1 MLDSI
6 EEEEKNDLG
15 ILVDIVYLYT
25 DLGYPEKGV
34 QWLKRGAEMYKDDE
48 DFLAATA
55 DCYGA
60 AGAEYIEQAIV
71 VFNKLIDKNPYNP
84 AYWVGLAKCQFATK
98 DFDKAIES
106 CDFAIA
112 ADEEFGEA
120 HIIKAHSLFHLE
132 NIEEPSLNTGKP

>member
-48 DFLAATA
+48 DFLQPPPIATVRP
-55 DCYGA
+55 
-60 AGAEYIEQAIV
+60 EQ
-71 VFNKLIDKNPYNP
+71 
-84 AYWVGLAKCQFATK
+84 
-98 DFDKAIES
+98 
-106 CDFAIA
+106 
-112 ADEEFGEA
+112 
-120 HIIKAHSLFHLE
+120 
-132 NIEEPSLNTGKP
+132 NT